1 MYIMHYVNVGWRE
14 SYECYVLQLID
25 LLDSSHTRVVP
36 FVCRHSESELSVATS
51 AATTTDS
58 VSSRASPS
66 STPVAGADALDLSL
80 FQPINEQQQQQQL
93 YATPS
98 SVGRFHCGQCSYV
111 GKDSWHLKRHTQDVH
126 NK

>member
-1 MYIMHYVNVGWRE
+1 MIQGNYSLLWHSLHADALKDV
-14 SYECYVLQLID
+14 D
-25 LLDSSHTRVVP
+25 LLDSNQTRDVP

-80 FQPINEQQQQQQL
+80 FQPINEQQL
-93 YATPS
+93 YATPAS
-98 SVGRFHCGQCSYV
+98 IGRFHCGQCSYV

>member
-1 MYIMHYVNVGWRE
+1 MQMLLKNV
-14 SYECYVLQLID
+14 D
-25 LLDSSHTRVVP
+25 LLDSSQTRDVP
-36 FVCRHSESELSVATS
+36 FACRHSESEISVATS

-58 VSSRASPS
+58 ISSRASPS
-66 STPVAGADALDLSL
+66 STPVADADALDLSL
-80 FQPINEQQQQQQL
+80 FQPINEQQQQQLL
-93 YATPS
+93 YATPA